1 MKDNSISYKNLMLKN
16 PKWAIKYGSG
26 LMLLFFLLIFFI
38 SYIIRYPEYIEA
50 KINIVS
56 EDHIKRLITKRGG
69 NLHLLSKNGNVV
81 LQGQQLAFI
90 ENPSLDI
97 IKIDLAIDRINKDL
111 NILEFD
117 GFNID
122 DNISWGEL
130 EPYYLDFLKKR
141 KDYFIFNNIATKKN
155 NAKNLENS
163 LSLNLKAINHLDRER
178 EILKKSLE
186 VEKEKINRFEKLYQ
200 EGIIS
205 KNDLNKAEQDYL
217 EYERRLSANE
227 TSKIQATLNEK
238 ETYNNVNNLDNVIRE
253 DEIKYRQEMIN
264 SFKRLRAEVNN
275 WHYNNSFVAPNKGI
289 IFFNSNWSDGQ
300 FISDGQEFATI
311 IPSRKSEI
319 FCIGIIPSFQ
329 SGKVKQGQAVKIYL
343 DGYNY
348 EEYGIIEGRI
358 KYIYPIPER
367 NKDGNYFYKI
377 KISLTKGLFTSL
389 KKRIPYTPDLNGTA
403 KIVTKDISLLER
415 LFIKIRKGTEN

>member
-141 KDYFIFNNIATKKN
+141 KDYFIFNNIATKK
-155 NAKNLENS
+155 K
-163 LSLNLKAINHLDRER
+163 
-178 EILKKSLE
+178 
-186 VEKEKINRFEKLYQ
+186 
-200 EGIIS
+200 
-205 KNDLNKAEQDYL
+205 
-217 EYERRLSANE
+217 
-227 TSKIQATLNEK
+227 
-238 ETYNNVNNLDNVIRE
+238 
-253 DEIKYRQEMIN
+253 
-264 SFKRLRAEVNN
+264 
-275 WHYNNSFVAPNKGI
+275 
-289 IFFNSNWSDGQ
+289 
-300 FISDGQEFATI
+300 
-311 IPSRKSEI
+311 
-319 FCIGIIPSFQ
+319 
-329 SGKVKQGQAVKIYL
+329 
-343 DGYNY
+343 
-348 EEYGIIEGRI
+348 
-358 KYIYPIPER
+358 
-367 NKDGNYFYKI
+367 
-377 KISLTKGLFTSL
+377 
-389 KKRIPYTPDLNGTA
+389 
-403 KIVTKDISLLER
+403 
-415 LFIKIRKGTEN
+415 